1 MFFTVYFGF
10 MKFALCQINPTVGAL
25 EANSKKILTFA
36 KKAKSAGADI
46 AVFPELSLCGY
57 PPKDLLEKKN
67 FIDKNLEKTKEI
79 IQTSPLPLI
88 FGYVDINE
96 KKTGKPLHNAALF
109 VNGPKITSR
118 HHKVLLPTY
127 DVFHETRY
135 FEPGYQV
142 KTTLFNNKKLA
153 IVICE
158 DSWNNEEFWQR
169 KPYPID
175 PVEKLMEEKP
185 DVLIN
190 ISASPYSIKWYE
202 TRVKMLT
209 HIAKKYKIP
218 IVYVNQVGSN
228 DDLIFDGQS
237 FALNAQG
244 EIVAQALSFEEDI
257 VLFDL
262 EKQSGEKH
270 PIIENEIA
278 SVYHALVLGIKDYV
292 KKCRF
297 EKVVLG
303 LSGGIDSALVAALA
317 SDALGQDNVLCLMMP
332 SQFNSPAALLDAT
345 QLAKNLKIN
354 THTLSI
360 EPLYKTYLETLKKPF
375 AKTKFNETEENIQ
388 ARIRGNLL
396 MAFSNKFGH
405 LVLSTGNK
413 SEMAVGYCTLYG
425 DMSGGL
431 CVLGDVPKTLVYK
444 LAAYKNQQKE
454 IIPKNIFTKPPSA
467 ELRPNQTD
475 QDSLPP
481 YEILDDIMKAYVEDH
496 LSLDEI
502 IKRGLNPDVVKKI
515 LKLIDQN
522 EYKRRQA
529 ALTLRITTKAFGSG
543 RHLPIAQGYTTEIL
557 K

>member
-1 MFFTVYFGF
+1 

-25 EANSKKILTFA
+25 EANSQKILKFA
-36 KKAKSAGADI
+36 TNALNKGADI

-67 FIDKNLEKTKEI
+67 FVERGLEKTKDI

-88 FGYVDINE
+88 FGYVDVNE
-96 KKTGKPLHNAALF
+96 KKIGKSLHNSALF

-127 DVFHETRY
+127 DVFHEARY

-190 ISASPYSIKWYE
+190 ISASPYSMKWFE
-202 TRVKMLT
+202 VRVKMLT

-218 IVYVNQVGSN
+218 VIYVNQVGSN

-237 FALNAQG
+237 FALNNKG
-244 EIVAQALSFEEDI
+244 EIVAQALSFEEDLI
-257 VLFDL
+257 LFDL

-270 PIIENEIA
+270 AIIRDEVER
-278 SVYHALVLGIKDYV
+278 VYHALTLGIRDYV

-297 EKVVLG
+297 KKVVLG

-317 SDALGQDNVLCLMMP
+317 CDALGSENVLCLMMP
-332 SQFNSPAALLDAT
+332 SQFSSRASLEDAKN
-345 QLAKNLKIN
+345 LAKNLKIK
-354 THTLSI
+354 TQTLSI
-360 EPLYKTYLETLKKPF
+360 KPLYKTYLQTLKKSF
-375 AKTKFNETEENIQ
+375 SETKFNETEENIQ

-413 SEMAVGYCTLYG
+413 SEIAVGYCTLYG

-444 LAAYKNQQKE
+444 LAAARNKE
-454 IIPKNIFTKPPSA
+454 REVIPHNILVKPPSA
-467 ELRPNQTD
+467 ELRPNQKD

-481 YEILDDIMKAYVEDH
+481 YEILDAIMKAYVEDH

-502 IKRGLNPDVVKKI
+502 IKLGYDPTVVKKI

-543 RHLPIAQGYTTEIL
+543 RHLPIAQGYTAEIL

>member
-1 MFFTVYFGF
+1 MQSILLT
-10 MKFALCQINPTVGAL
+10 MRFALCQINPTVGAL
-25 EANSKKILTFA
+25 EANSQKILKWVDMA
-36 KKAKSAGADI
+36 RKKGADI

-57 PPKDLLEKKN
+57 PPKDLLENKN
-67 FIDKNLEKTKEI
+67 FVEHGLKKVKDM
-79 IQTSPLPLI
+79 IQTSPLPFI

-96 KKTGKPLHNAALF
+96 KKTGKSLHNAALF
-109 VNGPKITSR
+109 ADGPHITSR

-127 DVFHETRY
+127 DVFHEARY
-135 FEPGYQV
+135 FEPGHHV

-153 IVICE
+153 IIICE

-169 KPYPID
+169 KPYALD

-190 ISASPYSIKWYE
+190 LSASPYSMKWFDV
-202 TRVKMLT
+202 RVKMLS
-209 HIAKKYKIP
+209 HIAKKYKTPVI
-218 IVYVNQVGSN
+218 YVNQVGSN

-237 FALNAQG
+237 FALNNKG
-244 EIVAQALSFEEDI
+244 EIVTQALSFEEDL

-270 PIIENEIA
+270 AIISDEVA
-278 SVYHALVLGIKDYV
+278 SVYQALVLGISDYV
-292 KKCRF
+292 KKCHF
-297 EKVVLG
+297 KKVVLG
-303 LSGGIDSALVAALA
+303 LRGGIDSALVAALA
-317 SDALGQDNVLCLMMP
+317 CDAVGPENVLCLMMP
-332 SQFNSPAALLDAT
+332 SQFTSEASLTDAT
-345 QLAKNLKIN
+345 KLAKNLKIKTLN
-354 THTLSI
+354 LSI
-360 EPLYKTYLETLKKPF
+360 EPLYKTYLQTLKKSF
-375 AKTKFNETEENIQ
+375 TGTKFNETEENIQ

-444 LAAYKNQQKE
+444 LATFRNQEKE
-454 IIPKNIFTKPPSA
+454 VIPHNILVKSPSA
-467 ELRPNQTD
+467 ELRHNQTD

-481 YEILDDIMKAYVEDH
+481 YDILDGIMKSYIEDH

-502 IKRGLNPDVVKKI
+502 TRLGYDPLVVKKI

-543 RHLPIAQGYTTEIL
+543 RHLPIAQGYTAEIL

>member
-1 MFFTVYFGF
+1 

-25 EANSKKILTFA
+25 EANSQKILKFSE
-36 KKAKSAGADI
+36 KASARGADI
-46 AVFPELSLCGY
+46 AIFPELCLCGY
-57 PPKDLLEKKN
+57 PPKDFLEKKK
-67 FIDKNLEKTKEI
+67 FIELGLEKTKKI
-79 IQTSPLPLI
+79 IQTSKLPLI
-88 FGYVDINE
+88 FGYVDVNE
-96 KKTGKPLHNAALF
+96 KKTGKPLHNSALF
-109 VNGPKITSR
+109 VNGSKITSR

-127 DVFHETRY
+127 DVFHEARY
-135 FEPGYQV
+135 FEPGSYV
-142 KTTLFNNKKLA
+142 KTTLFNNKKLG

-158 DSWNNEEFWQR
+158 DSWNNEEFWHR

-175 PVEKLMEEKP
+175 PVEKIMEEKP
-185 DVLIN
+185 DILIN
-190 ISASPYSIKWYE
+190 ISASPYSMKWFDV
-202 TRVKMLT
+202 RVKMLT
-209 HIAKKYKIP
+209 FIAKKYKTPVI
-218 IVYVNQVGSN
+218 YVNQVGSN

-237 FALNAQG
+237 FALNDTG
-244 EIVAQALSFEEDI
+244 DIVAQALSFEEDL

-270 PIIENEIA
+270 AIIHDDIA
-278 SVYHALVLGIKDYV
+278 SAYQALVLGIKDYV
-292 KKCRF
+292 KKCSF
-297 EKVVLG
+297 KKVVLG

-317 SDALGQDNVLCLMMP
+317 CDALGAENVLGLMMP
-332 SQFNSPAALLDAT
+332 SQFSSPSSLDDAKL
-345 QLAKNLKIN
+345 LAKKLKMK
-354 THTLSI
+354 TQTLSI
-360 EPLYKTYLETLKKPF
+360 EPLYKAYLETLKKPF

-388 ARIRGNLL
+388 ARIRGNIL

-444 LAAYKNQQKE
+444 LATWRNHQQE
-454 IIPKNIFTKPPSA
+454 VIPKNTLTKPPSA

-481 YEILDDIMKAYVEDH
+481 YETLDGIMKAYVEEH

-502 IKRGLNPDVVKKI
+502 IKLGYDATIVKKI
-515 LKLIDQN
+515 LKLIDHN
-522 EYKRRQA
+522 EYKRSQA

-543 RHLPIAQGYTTEIL
+543 RHLPIAQGYTAEIL